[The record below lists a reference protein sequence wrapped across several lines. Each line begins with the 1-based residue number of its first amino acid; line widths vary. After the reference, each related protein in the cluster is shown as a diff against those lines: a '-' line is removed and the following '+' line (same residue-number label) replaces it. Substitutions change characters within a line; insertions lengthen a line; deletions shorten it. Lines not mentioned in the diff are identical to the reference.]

1 MFSFCSYFQ
10 RWFAY
15 LSPFLE
21 PQNLKDTTEE
31 FQRNLSVAPEE
42 FQRNLSVPPEE
53 FQRNLSV
60 AQDYKPKLQDM
71 VIIHIFIIQLGI
83 ASSIHTTPPQLSP
96 FSSDSHYSANI
107 LFYKLNKFRE
117 FKS

>member
-1 MFSFCSYFQ
+1 MQ
-10 RWFAY
+10 HWFPW

-31 FQRNLSVAPEE
+31 FQRNLFVVQEE
-42 FQRNLSVPPEE
+42 FQRNL
-53 FQRNLSV
+53 FL

-71 VIIHIFIIQLGI
+71 VITHIFIIQLGI
-83 ASSIHTTPPQLSP
+83 ASSIHTTPPQQSP

>member
-1 MFSFCSYFQ
+1 MIFFFSFHSYLQ
-10 RWFAY
+10 RWFAC

-31 FQRNLSVAPEE
+31 FQRNLFLAQKE
-42 FQRNLSVPPEE
+42 FQHNLFVAQEE

-71 VIIHIFIIQLGI
+71 VIFNTTGYCQFYSQNT
-83 ASSIHTTPPQLSP
+83 SSAEP
-96 FSSDSHYSANI
+96 F
-107 LFYKLNKFRE
+107 
-117 FKS
+117 